1 MGNQTSN
8 LKLDHEKVL
17 KKTINDIAAKYILT
31 QNFQDLIGLREP
43 ENCNDL
49 VILTSEVIN
58 QSLNWRS
65 IIFLDQYLKK
75 GKPINK
81 LTKESLLYL
90 DKNDLN
96 NLDVENGTEKKRM
109 CIGISKFYIKINM
122 LFAAIATT
130 IRPIVTILDEV
141 EAKEK
146 RKEEMERQREI
157 NESEDNID
165 KEESENEENEDA
177 KIELENK
184 DLLLGNEPISIS
196 LSSHSLC
203 GKRILALINQNNYD
217 PSKKSYTINPNLCSF
232 FREEEGKNLYQ
243 EPGIPELEA
252 LYKDNFDYQTGQFIS
267 SLSNEAKKEYQEA
280 INLLYKA
287 FTGKPNTTSSFS
299 DLPLATRF
307 SDISLQSYDVGNK
320 CDEEG
325 AFTQIFK
332 GSAPIFREY
341 IARIQNMI
349 NNNKKINLKLV
360 EILKQVFKIDK
371 SEYPIIVTIDPN
383 LTEAKLDLLIKQART
398 IILNLYITC
407 EKDFL
412 SVLEIYNE
420 LITSKTI
427 KSVGF
432 NKSQSKGS
440 TSVLS
445 EKEAIEGLNPSY
457 LESAASSLVKKITEN
472 NNEVDNDEEK
482 SAELSTKIP
491 PEESTS
497 TPEEAPEQAPEE
509 ASQEVPEE
517 APEEASQEVP
527 EEAPEEAPEE
537 EPEQVPE
544 EEPRQEP
551 EQTSEEVS
559 EHVAEQTPE
568 EVSEEVPEESAEQ
581 KGQEE
586 EREEGEHKI
595 KSKNDSEEFGNFI
608 GDIKNDFLSKSQKVG
623 GKKKVSRKKLLFKD
637 LRKLSR
643 SKKNR

>member
-1 MGNQTSN
+1 
-8 LKLDHEKVL
+8 
-17 KKTINDIAAKYILT
+17 
-31 QNFQDLIGLREP
+31 
-43 ENCNDL
+43 
-49 VILTSEVIN
+49 
-58 QSLNWRS
+58 
-65 IIFLDQYLKK
+65 
-75 GKPINK
+75 
-81 LTKESLLYL
+81 
-90 DKNDLN
+90 
-96 NLDVENGTEKKRM
+96 
-109 CIGISKFYIKINM
+109 
-122 LFAAIATT
+122 
-130 IRPIVTILDEV
+130 
-141 EAKEK
+141 
-146 RKEEMERQREI
+146 
-157 NESEDNID
+157 
-165 KEESENEENEDA
+165 
-177 KIELENK
+177 
-184 DLLLGNEPISIS
+184 
-196 LSSHSLC
+196 
-203 GKRILALINQNNYD
+203 
-217 PSKKSYTINPNLCSF
+217 
-232 FREEEGKNLYQ
+232 
-243 EPGIPELEA
+243 
-252 LYKDNFDYQTGQFIS
+252 
-267 SLSNEAKKEYQEA
+267 
-280 INLLYKA
+280 
-287 FTGKPNTTSSFS
+287 S

-457 LESAASSLVKKITEN
+457 LENAASSLVKKITEN

-509 ASQEVPEE
+509 ASQE

-527 EEAPEEAPEE
+527 EQAPEEVPEEAVEEAPEQG
-537 EPEQVPE
+537 PEQVPE

-559 EHVAEQTPE
+559 ENVAEQTPE
-568 EVSEEVPEESAEQ
+568 EVSE
-581 KGQEE
+581 
-586 EREEGEHKI
+586 
-595 KSKNDSEEFGNFI
+595 
-608 GDIKNDFLSKSQKVG
+608 
-623 GKKKVSRKKLLFKD
+623 
-637 LRKLSR
+637 
-643 SKKNR
+643 